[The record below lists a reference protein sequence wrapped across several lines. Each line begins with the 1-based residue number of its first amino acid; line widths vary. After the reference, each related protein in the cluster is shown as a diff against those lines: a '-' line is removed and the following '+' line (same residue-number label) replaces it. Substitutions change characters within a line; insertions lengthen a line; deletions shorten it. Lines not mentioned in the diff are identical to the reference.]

1 MLSYDAFIP
10 GNSQNPAE
18 FGVYPD
24 SVHFAQDGSA
34 VFMVRGPK
42 EDFLVAQGD
51 SLLTGETF
59 FDAAGSRCVKA
70 SLSHENACALRGL
83 FPFTAPVP
91 VLREMRTVG
100 VGDRLGIATPGHI
113 RVFEKYDA
121 LPVFAQQSI
130 RELNLTGRTYENVLD
145 CVTFSVFRENY
156 QRGFGADGDHLK
168 TPQEVEYALKC
179 GYTMI
184 TLDCSEHIRN
194 DVSNLTDAE
203 VDAAYIKDAAL
214 EATYLNANFEIAGGV
229 CLTFDRASFKRM
241 TIIYGKAISFAS
253 EIYHTYIAGRTDV
266 DFEISI
272 DETSTPTTPLQHYFV
287 ANELK
292 KRGVR
297 FVTMAPRFCGEFQKG
312 VDYIGDVAQFKLE
325 FAEHAAI
332 ADQFGYK
339 ISVHSGSDKFS
350 IFSIVGEL
358 THGHFH
364 VKTAGTNWLE
374 AMRVVAMADPA
385 LYREIHKYAL
395 TVFAQ
400 ATKYYHVT
408 TDLTRIPDVD
418 TLSDAEL
425 AELFKQNDARQLIHI
440 TYGLILNE
448 KNADGSCRFRDK
460 LYYLWR
466 ENAQLYADML
476 ETHIGRHL
484 QLLYSEIR
492 EI

>member
-1 MLSYDAFIP
+1 MPTYDAFIP
-10 GNSQNPAE
+10 GNSQNPAD
-18 FGVYPD
+18 FDVYPQ
-24 SVHFAQDGSA
+24 SIHIAPDGSA
-34 VFMVRGPK
+34 VFMVRGSK
-42 EDFLVAQGD
+42 VDFLVAQSD
-51 SLLTGETF
+51 SMFVGETF
-59 FDAAGSRCVKA
+59 FNAAGTRCVKA
-70 SLSHENACALRGL
+70 PLSHENACALRRL
-83 FPFTAPVP
+83 FPFTAPTP
-91 VLREMRTVG
+91 VLREKRTVG

-121 LPVFAQQSI
+121 FPVFAQQSI
-130 RELNLTGRTYENVLD
+130 RELNLTGRDYENVLD
-145 CVTFSVFRENY
+145 CVTFSVFREDY

-168 TPQEVEYALKC
+168 TPQEVEYALNC

-194 DVSNLTDAE
+194 DVSAMTDAE
-203 VDAAYIKDAAL
+203 VDAVYNKDAVL
-214 EATYLNANFEIAGGV
+214 EEAYLNSAFPVSADV
-229 CLTFDRASFKRM
+229 TLTFDVASFKRM

-253 EIYHTYIAGRTDV
+253 EIYHAYIAARPDV

-292 KRGVR
+292 KRGVQ
-297 FVTMAPRFCGEFQKG
+297 FATMAPRFCGEFQKG
-312 VDYIGDVAQFKLE
+312 VDYIGDVEQFRRE

-332 ADQFGYK
+332 ADYFGYK

-350 IFSIVGEL
+350 IFAIVGEL

-374 AMRVVAMADPA
+374 AMRVVSMTDPA

-395 TVFAQ
+395 TVFEQ
-400 ATKYYHVT
+400 AKKYYHVT

-425 AELFKQNDARQLIHI
+425 PELFKQNDARQLIHI

-448 KNADGSCRFRDK
+448 KNTDESFRFRDK
-460 LYYLWR
+460 LYHLWR
-466 ENAQLYADML
+466 ENALFYADML
-476 ETHIGRHL
+476 ESHIGRHL
-484 QLLYSEIR
+484 QLLYSKI
-492 EI
+492 